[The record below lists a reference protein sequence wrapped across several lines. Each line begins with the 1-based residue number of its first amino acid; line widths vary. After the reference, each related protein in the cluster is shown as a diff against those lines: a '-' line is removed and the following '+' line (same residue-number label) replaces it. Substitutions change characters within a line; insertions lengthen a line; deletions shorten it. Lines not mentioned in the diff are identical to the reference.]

1 MVGESGSLK
10 RRRTDDLFL
19 AVPIDSRSEVQWI
32 HTTNRSAMTC
42 MKQVVV
48 GKLPYKHCTNMLD
61 VPPQTLN
68 IQQSSCIIKNQNKWS
83 SRYDYYNFNYFNSIQ
98 CSWLIHLLFTS
109 GTEHSSD
116 GPIEMMPTKA
126 LDLLWQGRVV
136 LSVEFG
142 LTPAEFSASIVQLTF
157 EPG

>member
-1 MVGESGSLK
+1 MTTTILIILIQYSAPGWYTCYLPFLMGMIASG
-10 RRRTDDLFL
+10 R
-19 AVPIDSRSEVQWI
+19 
-32 HTTNRSAMTC
+32 
-42 MKQVVV
+42 
-48 GKLPYKHCTNMLD
+48 
-61 VPPQTLN
+61 
-68 IQQSSCIIKNQNKWS
+68 
-83 SRYDYYNFNYFNSIQ
+83 
-98 CSWLIHLLFTS
+98 
-109 GTEHSSD
+109 EHSSD